1 MNFKDEH
8 LKVLWGFNRIR
19 WEGTFPQMDDGQLDG
34 VEKMAKTWDCDYETE
49 QNRSPRTNL
58 N

>member
-1 MNFKDEH
+1 
-8 LKVLWGFNRIR
+8 
-19 WEGTFPQMDDGQLDG
+19 MDDGQLDG